1 MFSSDTPV
9 IIANVACSAHKYQM
23 VKFYRQVPTYLFVDK
38 DYQFSVADPDPH
50 GSGTFPGSGIIVPG
64 LDPAKNERADKK
76 NFNFKFQVCEFCT
89 VGLYYEIEN
98 ARQLLDSS
106 F

>member
-1 MFSSDTPV
+1 M
-9 IIANVACSAHKYQM
+9 
-23 VKFYRQVPTYLFVDK
+23 
-38 DYQFSVADPDPH
+38 DPDPH

-76 NFNFKFQVCEFCT
+76 YLILNFRSEFCT

-106 F
+106 FWLNVRFKKKWFSNILK